1 MSPRCRRR
9 HRRPTLTPTRPPSA
23 GFIAAHATLSSG
35 DVDLCLVPEVDVV
48 LRDGDGAPGGR
59 AAVGCLHHIQR
70 CVERNGHAVVVV
82 AEGAGEELLGQS
94 VAADA
99 GGNRKLPKIGAFLK
113 DEIASFFDEQGTPA
127 TIKYAKGGGAAA
139 AAATSP
145 ARYYYYTNSP
155 RPRYIDPSYMVRS
168 GPANA
173 GDAVL
178 CMILAQ
184 NAVHGAS
191 LGGGAVAVALPPP
204 HTDPTPSRRH
214 GRIYGLPHRPCEQ
227 PCRLPAYGRRLRQ
240 LPAGYERHRPDVGT
254 GHCVDPPAE
263 HRQGRRAWRGP
274 CKQRRLGVE
283 PCGVAD
289 AVAVTR
295 GFSGTPGAPVLTW
308 LVLPL
313 S

>member
-1 MSPRCRRR
+1 VSPRCRRR

-145 ARYYYYTNSP
+145 ARALLLLHELTSP
-155 RPRYIDPSYMVRS
+155 QVHRPVLH
-168 GPANA
+168 GPLRP
-173 GDAVL
+173 GKRRRRG
-178 CMILAQ
+178 
-184 NAVHGAS
+184 AVHDPRAERGARY
-191 LGGGAVAVALPPP
+191 VV
-204 HTDPTPSRRH
+204 
-214 GRIYGLPHRPCEQ
+214 
-227 PCRLPAYGRRLRQ
+227 GRRRRGGR
-240 LPAGYERHRPDVGT
+240 PA
-254 GHCVDPPAE
+254 PAP
-263 HRQGRRAWRGP
+263 H
-274 CKQRRLGVE
+274 
-283 PCGVAD
+283 
-289 AVAVTR
+289 
-295 GFSGTPGAPVLTW
+295 
-308 LVLPL
+308 
-313 S
+313 